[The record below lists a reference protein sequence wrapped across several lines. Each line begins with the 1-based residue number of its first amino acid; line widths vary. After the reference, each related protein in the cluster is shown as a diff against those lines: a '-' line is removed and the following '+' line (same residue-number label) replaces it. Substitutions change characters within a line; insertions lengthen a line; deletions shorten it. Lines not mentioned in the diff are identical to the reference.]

1 MITKKTEYAI
11 KALCELAR
19 RNGNLMTSNEIA
31 QRQAIPPKYLP
42 QIIAELS
49 QAGLITSVRGYGG
62 GLKLKRTPDE
72 ITLMEVIE
80 AIQGRPNM
88 YECQNHQVDCMHLP
102 NCELRSVYSK
112 AQTALETV
120 FQSTRLSDIK
130 FTNSKGS

>member
-19 RNGNLMTSNEIA
+19 RDGSLTTSNEIA

-62 GLKLKRTPDE
+62 GLKLKKTADE

-80 AIQGRPNM
+80 AIQGRPHM
-88 YECQNHQVDCMHLP
+88 YECQNHEVDCIHLP
-102 NCELRSVYSK
+102 NCQLRSVYTK
-112 AQTALETV
+112 AQTALESV
-120 FQSTRLSDIK
+120 FESTRLSDIK
-130 FTNSKGS
+130 LTTSKGV